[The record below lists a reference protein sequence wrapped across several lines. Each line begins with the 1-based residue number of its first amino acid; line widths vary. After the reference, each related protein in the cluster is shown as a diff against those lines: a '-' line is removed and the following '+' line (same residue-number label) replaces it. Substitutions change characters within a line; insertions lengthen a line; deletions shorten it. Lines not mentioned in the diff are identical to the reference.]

1 MPPSSLIL
9 VGVLTPSVGIL
20 GTLLWPILQ
29 RRLRLTSLHV
39 LILLIIAASIILCHR
54 VVRTAWCTM
63 GPVRA
68 SGDIRSQYISVLYG
82 AFQSYARTLYAE
94 IIPYD
99 EEAWWH
105 GLFCA
110 CLYAPVSSVH

>member
-39 LILLIIAASIILCHR
+39 LLLLTIAASIILLYSVTGLFAPRGARWGLCVPVEIFVLAVHFG
-54 VVRTAWCTM
+54 VVRCV
-63 GPVRA
+63 PHIIR
-68 SGDIRSQYISVLYG
+68 GDHSL
-82 AFQSYARTLYAE
+82 
-94 IIPYD
+94 
-99 EEAWWH
+99 
-105 GLFCA
+105 
-110 CLYAPVSSVH
+110 